1 MGFHDRNIRQLY
13 LALALYTPN
22 YRDSE
27 KKEFLEELQS
37 YTNPEFSF
45 EIREKAFELLNSMQM
60 LNETVLRNL
69 VNACTHHYWRF
80 REAAR
85 ALLDVLMEDAN
96 NRSKVLAMAATY
108 GNKELAYLQRKYD
121 LK

>member
-60 LNETVLRNL
+60 LNEPVLRNL

-96 NRSKVLAMAATY
+96 NRSKVLAMAATSS
-108 GNKELAYLQRKYD
+108 NNELAYLQRKYD